1 MYVLFFLNT
10 RRKLIFSPRV
20 MIDVDV
26 NQRRFGTVNFG
37 IATKTKDWKLKVVSQ
52 KI

>member
-1 MYVLFFLNT
+1 
-10 RRKLIFSPRV
+10 

-37 IATKTKDWKLKVVSQ
+37 SATKTKDWKLKTVSQ
-52 KI
+52 KIDRQQKFP